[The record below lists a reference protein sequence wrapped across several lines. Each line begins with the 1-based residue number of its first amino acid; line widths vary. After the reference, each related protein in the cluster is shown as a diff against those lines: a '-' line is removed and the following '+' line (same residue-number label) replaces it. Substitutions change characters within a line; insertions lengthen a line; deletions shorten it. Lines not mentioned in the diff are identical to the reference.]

1 MTTDEDSVNSSNSH
15 TEGDPDADF
24 RDTDRIIFVGGAPRS
39 GTTLVQ
45 NMLDSHPEIVGPPEF
60 LHLPQIIELHRKMKQ
75 ALMKESDPSG
85 PPEVDVDR
93 CVREMIVDFLLP
105 YADRAGCRFLS
116 EKTPENVLA
125 FDGLL
130 DLFPAARF
138 IHVVR
143 DPRAVVASLLAV
155 ARRSRAKQL
164 RPPSH
169 TANTVLATE
178 YTRRCLD
185 AGFRAAARAP
195 ERVHTVVYERLVEE
209 PGHETRALCSFL
221 GLPWSADMMTPGNKR
236 HEGEE
241 VMTARTN
248 EIWYDRKSF
257 SSDPVVGNI
266 EKWRKDLS
274 RRQLI
279 QIGAGFQGQTQLA
292 ALGYDLSVGKE

>member
-1 MTTDEDSVNSSNSH
+1 MTTDENRVNSSSSQAD
-15 TEGDPDADF
+15 GDPGADF

-45 NMLDSHPEIVGPPEF
+45 NMLDSHPEIAGPPEF

-75 ALMKESDPSG
+75 SLPKERDPSG
-85 PPEVDVDR
+85 RPEVDVDR
-93 CVREMIVDFLLP
+93 CVRRMIVDFLLP
-105 YADRAGCRFLS
+105 YADRAGCHFLS

-125 FDGLL
+125 FGDLL

-143 DPRAVVASLLAV
+143 DPRAVVASLLGV

-169 TANTVLATE
+169 TTNVVLATE

-185 AGFRAAARAP
+185 AGFRASARAP
-195 ERVHTVVYERLVEE
+195 DRVYTVVYERLVEE
-209 PGHETRALCSFL
+209 PGHETQALCNFL
-221 GLPWSADMMTPGNKR
+221 GLPWSTDMMTPGNKR

-241 VMTARTN
+241 VMTTRTN

-257 SSDPVVGNI
+257 SSDPVVGNV
-266 EKWRKDLS
+266 EKWKNDLS

-279 QIGAGFQGQTQLA
+279 QISAGFQDQTQLT
-292 ALGYDLSVGKE
+292 ALGYDVSVGNE